1 MLQKLREPVNGLTHF
16 FTTIAAIGGLVA
28 LLVIGWGN
36 VGKTISL
43 AVYGTSVVLLFAAST
58 TYHLVKANPKVI
70 EILRKFDH
78 SAIFLLIAGTYTP
91 ICYNMFTGFWK
102 WGMLIIV
109 WSFAL
114 IGIGIKIFII
124 RAPRWV
130 SAGVYLVMGWMSIA
144 AIKEMLTVLPTGAL
158 IWIAVGG
165 IIYTFGAVIYAT
177 KIFDFFPGKFG
188 FHEIWHIFVILGAL
202 AHFIAVLVYVAP
214 VG

>member
-1 MLQKLREPVNGLTHF
+1 VLGRLREPVNGLTHL
-16 FTTIAAIGGLVA
+16 FTAIAAVGGLIA
-28 LLVIGWGN
+28 LLIIGWGN
-36 VGKTISL
+36 IGKTISL
-43 AVYGTSVVLLFAAST
+43 AVYGFSVILLFAASA
-58 TYHLVKANPKVI
+58 TYHLVKARPQVV

-78 SAIFLLIAGTYTP
+78 AAIYLLIAGSYTP

-124 RAPRWV
+124 KAPRWV
-130 SAGVYLVMGWMSIA
+130 SAGVYLVMGWMSVI
-144 AIKEMLTVLPTGAL
+144 AIKEMLTMLPTGAL
-158 IWIAVGG
+158 VWLAVGG
-165 IIYTFGAVIYAT
+165 VIYTIGAVIYAT

-214 VG
+214 IS